1 MAIFRNIM
9 AFIGGI
15 AIVLACVFGFGM
27 INKNF
32 RNFVNDILNTVPA
45 QEYEQTADENKTL
58 QETLQSLTNELTDLT
73 TERDELSTK
82 IEDLE
87 KNAETD
93 AETIEKYKQ
102 DLTTLNEEIDNLNDK
117 ITTITKQFENI
128 SQNINNAT
136 LTYQDSFAR
145 VQYSHF
151 DSQGEPVW
159 TEFSAGTEIGNEY
172 SIGSEM
178 TNFLTRYES
187 VNDSLKTT
195 LEEQIGTAAIE
206 IADYYEIQI
215 NGNGFLFD
223 MPAEESCFEIS
234 ADATVE
240 MKYVLLGT
248 EVSREDLASQVEGL
262 TGYLLTAN
270 YDYTIDSESG
280 LVNNLTCVISIEL
293 A

>member
-9 AFIGGI
+9 AFIGGL
-15 AIVLACVFGFGM
+15 AIVLGAIFCFGM

>member
-1 MAIFRNIM
+1 MTVFRNIM
-9 AFIGGI
+9 AFLGGL
-15 AIVLACVFGFGM
+15 AIVLGAIFGFGM
-27 INKNF
+27 LNKDF
-32 RNFVNDILNTVPA
+32 RTFVNDILNTVPA

-223 MPAEESCFEIS
+223 MPAGESYFEIS

>member
-223 MPAEESCFEIS
+223 MPAEESYFEIS

-262 TGYLLTAN
+262 TGYLLSAN

>member
-102 DLTTLNEEIDNLNDK
+102 DLTTLNEEIDNFNDK

>member
-93 AETIEKYKQ
+93 AETIEKHKQ

>member
-159 TEFSAGTEIGNEY
+159 TEFLAGTEIGNEY

-215 NGNGFLFD
+215 NGNSFLFD
-223 MPAEESCFEIS
+223 MPAEESYFEIS

>member
-73 TERDELSTK
+73 TERDALSTK

-117 ITTITKQFENI
+117 ITTITKQFEYI

>member
-93 AETIEKYKQ
+93 AETIEKYKK
-102 DLTTLNEEIDNLNDK
+102 DLTTLNEKIDNLNDK

-215 NGNGFLFD
+215 NGNSFLFD
-223 MPAEESCFEIS
+223 MPAEESYFEIS

>member
-215 NGNGFLFD
+215 NGNSFLFD
-223 MPAEESCFEIS
+223 MPAEESYFEIS

>member
-187 VNDSLKTT
+187 VNDSIK
-195 LEEQIGTAAIE
+195 
-206 IADYYEIQI
+206 
-215 NGNGFLFD
+215 FLPA
-223 MPAEESCFEIS
+223 MPS
-234 ADATVE
+234 
-240 MKYVLLGT
+240 
-248 EVSREDLASQVEGL
+248 
-262 TGYLLTAN
+262 
-270 YDYTIDSESG
+270 DSPS
-280 LVNNLTCVISIEL
+280 N
-293 A
+293 

>member
-117 ITTITKQFENI
+117 ITTITKQFEYI

>member
-117 ITTITKQFENI
+117 ITTITKQFEYI

-215 NGNGFLFD
+215 NGNSFLFD
-223 MPAEESCFEIS
+223 MPAEESYFEIS

-248 EVSREDLASQVEGL
+248 EVSREDLASKVEGL

-270 YDYTIDSESG
+270 YDYTIDSESC

>member
-159 TEFSAGTEIGNEY
+159 TEFLAGTEIGNEY

-223 MPAEESCFEIS
+223 MPAEESYFEIS

>member
-58 QETLQSLTNELTDLT
+58 QETLQSLTNKLTDLT